1 MRKIFLF
8 LFIIICLISEGAY
21 LNYSDDIT
29 VLNLEKTEYFTE
41 KNDTSTFFR
50 INTDTVF
57 EEKEF
62 IINRGPLKYMKIKDN
77 FIEIYSYVPVEIKES
92 GDKIYFEYTEKGGIL
107 DFSGENIKLKD
118 ILKLFFEN
126 EKLNWVFS
134 TDIPEKNITFYSKKI
149 KFPDIIRIT
158 EKVYGLKF
166 DYYGENTVIVSSSEK
181 NFDNNMPY
189 IINTKSEEITDIST
203 ETTVTVSENEIKEV
217 KDKKY
222 VYIVLDNK
230 VNIKN
235 ISKIFPA
242 EIAETEISYVVKTE
256 EENIGI
262 FTEIYQKLLD
272 VYYENIPETKEEKT
286 EIEIKENVVKEEE
299 NKEEKIYYIAE
310 SSYNLEKFSE
320 IYGVK
325 IIHISDN
332 KYILFG
338 EEKKI
343 KDILALNIENITYS
357 EPEIINEKTEKIVIL
372 PYNVN
377 NIFVKILNSKNIN
390 YDIIDRF
397 EEKIVF
403 KINADEEEL
412 KYIDESVRIFNT
424 DIYSGNYDLKQLI
437 TNTAK
442 KEGINVI
449 SKFSKNYS
457 VYVNDENINIERILK
472 LVSFYGIMYNY
483 IDDKTIV
490 FFESDKILKYSV
502 FVLSGDDIDKIGIE
516 DIYFLKYISDEN
528 YYFSDK
534 SYIISNP
541 VLYAKENENA
551 VLNSTFSVPVIEN
564 SGNKETPDKVIGY
577 IKTGFSLEVSGDYNY
592 GNRTID
598 SYVKIS
604 ISELNQALK
613 DGINEKSLT
622 TKIKVFDGGTV
633 KIGSI
638 DIVQLYDK
646 EKGIPFFS
654 DIPLFGSMFRKYE
667 KRENRT
673 KIYFIIKIDSLNY
686 PEI

>member
-1 MRKIFLF
+1 AE
-8 LFIIICLISEGAY
+8 SSY
-21 LNYSDDIT
+21 
-29 VLNLEKTEYFTE
+29 NLEKF
-41 KNDTSTFFR
+41 S
-50 INTDTVF
+50 
-57 EEKEF
+57 
-62 IINRGPLKYMKIKDN
+62 
-77 FIEIYSYVPVEIKES
+77 EIYGVKITHISDNKYLIFGNKEKIDEILS
-92 GDKIYFEYTEKGGIL
+92 IG
-107 DFSGENIKLKD
+107 
-118 ILKLFFEN
+118 
-126 EKLNWVFS
+126 
-134 TDIPEKNITFYSKKI
+134 
-149 KFPDIIRIT
+149 
-158 EKVYGLKF
+158 
-166 DYYGENTVIVSSSEK
+166 
-181 NFDNNMPY
+181 
-189 IINTKSEEITDIST
+189 
-203 ETTVTVSENEIKEV
+203 SEN
-217 KDKKY
+217 
-222 VYIVLDNK
+222 YI
-230 VNIKN
+230 
-235 ISKIFPA
+235 S
-242 EIAETEISYVVKTE
+242 
-256 EENIGI
+256 
-262 FTEIYQKLLD
+262 
-272 VYYENIPETKEEKT
+272 
-286 EIEIKENVVKEEE
+286 
-299 NKEEKIYYIAE
+299 YIAE

-325 IIHISDN
+325 IIHISEN